1 MDDCKALSA
10 RSIKSGYMV
19 FPFFFILHILGMG
32 KFWRLAP
39 MWVAFLT
46 KEESTIESIRVLN
59 LDNLID

>member
-1 MDDCKALSA
+1 MDDCKAVSA
-10 RSIKSGYMV
+10 RSIKSRYMV

-46 KEESTIESIRVLN
+46 KEESTIE
-59 LDNLID
+59 LIN